1 MELPKKLAK
10 PAALGNCMSHNTIL
24 SLGTGARNCSL
35 ALGRPGYQAV
45 TIVDAIPRGGAT
57 RVRIA
62 SPISIRIGCQS
73 SRGCGLEVKTKIQ
86 STLKVAKDP
95 LNESKIRL
103 ARSMHVK
110 AYLLNSVLNIR
121 ASVREILKSTGNIA
135 VLSSIR
141 NKFTF
146 CVRKFSLSINVCRAG
161 VTPGHASAL

>member
-1 MELPKKLAK
+1 MELLKKLAK

-57 RVRIA
+57 RVRTA
-62 SPISIRIGCQS
+62 RIGCQS
-73 SRGCGLEVKTKIQ
+73 SRGCGLEVKIKIQ

-110 AYLLNSVLNIR
+110 AHLLNSVLNIR
-121 ASVREILKSTGNIA
+121 ASVREILKSTGNTA
-135 VLSSIR
+135 VLSSIT
-141 NKFTF
+141 NKLTF